1 MLSTNQLNYIHNAD
15 PTNRVMGRTKV
26 NSVWVD
32 QQLKKNGSRSMSP
45 VPDQKR
51 PELKLDPVLLNK
63 LNVDAILN
71 SPRHMN
77 IGTVMASKYEET
89 DLELWE
95 NPRPLGIES
104 HLKALLQSEM
114 KVVSQ
119 LDEEADTLE
128 DDLPFQSKGRKNS
141 RLELPTLRNFGE
153 DSKTKI
159 VDFSFDKH
167 AFDQPITKADAEKR
181 AGQGSAL
188 SKMSPASKPNMTYRS
203 PEVPISEVS
212 YGPVVRK
219 LRPIEASAAKPK
231 LIEHERS
238 HSKMKDG
245 PQVHKKNVK
254 QIGDRASLEPSA
266 VTLEIGES
274 YQAAVMRI
282 RHDKMQ
288 LQLRH

>member
-1 MLSTNQLNYIHNAD
+1 MRDNSPKNRKVDDKVISASHVPMLSTNQLNYIHTAD

-32 QQLKKNGSRSMSP
+32 QQLRKNGSRSLSP

-128 DDLPFQSKGRKNS
+128 DDLPFQSKGKKNS
-141 RLELPTLRNFGE
+141 RLELPMLRNFGE

-159 VDFSFDKH
+159 VDVSFDKH
-167 AFDQPITKADAEKR
+167 AFDQPITRADAEKR

-188 SKMSPASKPNMTYRS
+188 SKMSPASKPNMPYKL
-203 PEVPISEVS
+203 PEAPISEVS

-219 LRPIEASAAKPK
+219 LRPIE
-231 LIEHERS
+231 
-238 HSKMKDG
+238 
-245 PQVHKKNVK
+245 
-254 QIGDRASLEPSA
+254 
-266 VTLEIGES
+266 T
-274 YQAAVMRI
+274 
-282 RHDKMQ
+282 
-288 LQLRH
+288 